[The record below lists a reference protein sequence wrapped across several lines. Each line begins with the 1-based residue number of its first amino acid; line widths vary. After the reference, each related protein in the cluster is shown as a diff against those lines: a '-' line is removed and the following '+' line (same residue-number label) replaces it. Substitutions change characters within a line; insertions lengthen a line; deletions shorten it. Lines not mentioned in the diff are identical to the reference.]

1 MTLAVLPASFDPITC
16 GHIDIIR
23 RSAKLFD
30 RVIVAVYAHPK
41 KHVMFSLDERLDM
54 VRQSLEDMPGVEVM
68 SFDGLLV
75 DFCRSVGAD
84 VVVRG
89 LRQVADFEYEY
100 QQAAM
105 NRRMLP
111 GLEVVSMFP
120 NPDYSF
126 VSSTIIKEIAE
137 NGGDVASMVPLPVG
151 KRLGERY
158 AETTALRPSRG

>member
-16 GHIDIIR
+16 GHLDIILR
-23 RSAKLFD
+23 ASRLFD

-41 KHVMFSLDERLDM
+41 KRVMFSLDDRLAM
-54 VRQSLEDMPGVEVM
+54 VRESLGGREGVEVM

-75 DFCRSVGAD
+75 DLCRAVHAD

-105 NRRMLP
+105 NRKMLP
-111 GLEVVSMFP
+111 GLEVISMFP
-120 NPDYSF
+120 AVDLSF

-137 NGGDVASMVPLPVG
+137 NGGDVRSMVPLPVVR
-151 KRLGERY
+151 RLDERFH
-158 AETTALRPSRG
+158 RRGDVGD